1 MIARRTT
8 WWAAVALAAGG
19 LGVVA
24 GCGGGD
30 ESGVSALPAASC
42 SPIVYEGEGEP
53 DMLIATDLPLQ
64 GASRRQNVE
73 MAQAAE
79 FVLRGRNFMA
89 GDTKIGFQSCDDSTA
104 QAGKWDSAKCASNA
118 QAYADNTKVAGIIGT
133 FNSGCVALIIPVL
146 NRAPEGPVVI
156 VSPGNSYL
164 GFTKAGPGTKPG
176 EPASYYPTGEL
187 NFTRVVAADDY
198 QGAADA
204 LLAQQLGLKNV
215 FVLNDKELY
224 GAGIATL
231 MRAAL
236 EKLGIGVA
244 GFQGWDAK
252 GASFEALA
260 SRVAASGADGVYLGG
275 IIDNQGGKLI
285 KDMRA
290 ALGPDVPII
299 VPDGFTPIQAIVA
312 EAGAASEGVY
322 VTVAGMPTDQLVG
335 KGKEFVDAF
344 GEQVGGL
351 PVPYAAYAAQAA
363 EVLLDAIAASDG
375 SRGDIAAKVFATKV
389 TGGILG
395 DFSFTPAGDTTAN
408 PVTVYRIVNGQQTTD
423 RVITPPDDLVGG

>member
-1 MIARRTT
+1 
-8 WWAAVALAAGG
+8 
-19 LGVVA
+19 
-24 GCGGGD
+24 
-30 ESGVSALPAASC
+30 VSPLPAASC
-42 SPIVYEGEGEP
+42 APIVYEGEGEP
-53 DMLIATDLPLQ
+53 DLLIASDLPLQ

-73 MAQAAE
+73 MSQAVE
-79 FVLRGRNFMA
+79 FVLRERGFMA
-89 GDTKIGFQSCDDSTA
+89 GDKRIAYQSCDDSTA

-118 QAYADNTKVAGIIGT
+118 QAYAENPKVVGVIGT

-146 NRAPEGPVVI
+146 NRAPDGPVVI

-176 EPASYYPTGEL
+176 EPASYYPSGKL
-187 NFTRVVAADDY
+187 NFTRVVAADDF

-204 LLAQQLGLKNV
+204 MLAQQLGLKNV

-231 MRAAL
+231 TRAAL
-236 EKLGIGVA
+236 QKLGIGVA

-260 SRVAASGADGVYLGG
+260 SRVKASGADGVYLGG

-299 VPDGFTPIQAIVA
+299 VPDGFTPLQAVVA
-312 EAGAASEGVY
+312 EAGPASEGVY
-322 VTVAGMPTDQLVG
+322 VTVAGLPTEQLG
-335 KGKEFVDAF
+335 GRGKEFVDAF
-344 GEQVGGL
+344 SEQVGGL

-363 EVLLDAIAASDG
+363 EVLLDAIADSDG
-375 SRGDIAAKVFATKV
+375 SRAAITENVFGTTV

-395 DFSFTPAGDTTAN
+395 DFSFTEAGDTTAN

-423 RVITPPDDLVGG
+423 RVITPPADLVGG